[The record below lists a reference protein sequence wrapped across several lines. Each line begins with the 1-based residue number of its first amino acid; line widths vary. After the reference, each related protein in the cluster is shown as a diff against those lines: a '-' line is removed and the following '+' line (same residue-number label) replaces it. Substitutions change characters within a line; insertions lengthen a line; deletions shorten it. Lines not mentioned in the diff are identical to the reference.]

1 MSALFWPSSPRLCR
15 SSSGLSGEARLGAT
29 TPPTKKKNAMK
40 KFPVKLFAMTKLLPI
55 AALMM
60 TCSGCAHYK
69 AISSDRI
76 VRRIKADETFHAP
89 VDGWFVPDARWQ
101 EIREA
106 IADRIE
112 QLQSSGAN
120 ATSIK

>member
-1 MSALFWPSSPRLCR
+1 
-15 SSSGLSGEARLGAT
+15 
-29 TPPTKKKNAMK
+29 MK
-40 KFPVKLFAMTKLLPI
+40 KFPVKSFAMTKLLPI

-60 TCSGCAHYK
+60 TCSSCAHYK

-76 VRRIKADETFHAP
+76 VRRIKAEETFNAP

-106 IADRIE
+106 IADRITE
-112 QLQSSGAN
+112 LESRRDNSN
-120 ATSIK
+120 P

>member
-1 MSALFWPSSPRLCR
+1 
-15 SSSGLSGEARLGAT
+15 
-29 TPPTKKKNAMK
+29 
-40 KFPVKLFAMTKLLPI
+40 MTKLLPI
-55 AALMM
+55 ALLMM
-60 TCSGCAHYK
+60 TCSGCVHYK
-69 AISSDRI
+69 AISSDRV
-76 VRRIKADETFHAP
+76 VRRIKAEETFRAP